1 MGLALG
7 LVLSGALLTSLGACS
22 SKQPKSA
29 ATGATIV
36 VAKSGGAYSTI
47 QAGLNAA
54 EPGDTVDVKAGTY
67 SERVTFPRSGT
78 AGKYI
83 TLRGE
88 PGAIIDGTGLFD
100 KLTGICGLVYIHNRS
115 YVKVIGFTVRNAVRN
130 SSKIFQAGIWVRGAG
145 SFIEVRDNTVSNI
158 VNDTSESG
166 CHGIG
171 VYGTDAT
178 TPLSHVTVDGNE
190 VTGCRTGWSESMVLN
205 GNVEDFVVSHN
216 KVHDNDNIGIDF
228 IGFEGECPTP
238 ALDQARNGVCTDNVV
253 YNITSYDNPA
263 YGKDRCADGLYVDGG
278 KNITIERNKV
288 DNCDIGIELASE
300 HRGKSTSGITV
311 RNNFVSRSCQGN
323 LEMGGYAA
331 NKGNAVNC
339 VLVNNTT
346 YQGAGGEIVVQNNCH
361 GITIKN
367 NILVHVLRDVSVP
380 APKAW
385 PKGYI
390 VRWGKNNTDMDI
402 NNNLYFG
409 GSTTSPGAWPDSAA
423 LFADPQLVN
432 TYLDMHI
439 AATSPAVDRGVTVDA
454 GTLDIDGQP
463 RVQGAAIDLGADEV
477 R

>member
-1 MGLALG
+1 MHVSRSFLPVGLALG
-7 LVLSGALLTSLGACS
+7 LVLVGAACTAAGARS
-22 SKQPKSA
+22 NKPPTPA

-36 VAKSGGAYSTI
+36 VAKSGAAYSTI

-54 EPGDTVDVKAGTY
+54 KPGDTVDVQAGTY
-67 SERVTFPRSGT
+67 NERVTFPSSGT
-78 AGKYI
+78 VGNYI

-100 KLTGICGLVYIHNRS
+100 SLTGTCGLVYIENRS
-115 YVKVIGFTVRNAVRN
+115 YVKVIGFTIRNAVKS

-145 SFIEVRDNTVSNI
+145 SFIEIRNNTVSNI
-158 VNDTSESG
+158 VNSTRTSG
-166 CHGIG
+166 CHGIA
-171 VYGTDAT
+171 VYGTNGT
-178 TPLSHVTVDGNE
+178 TSLSNVIVDGNE
-190 VTGCRTGWSESMVLN
+190 VTGCKTGWSESMVLN
-205 GNVEDFVVSHN
+205 GNVENFVVSHN

-228 IGFEGECPTP
+228 IGFEGECPTL
-238 ALDQARNGVCTDNVV
+238 ALDQARNGVCTDNIV
-253 YNITSYDNPA
+253 YNITSYGNPA
-263 YGKDRCADGLYVDGG
+263 YGTDRSADGLYVDGG

-300 HRGKSTSGITV
+300 HRGKSTEGITV
-311 RNNFVSRSCQGN
+311 RNNFVSRSYQGN

-346 YQGAGGEIVVQNNCH
+346 YQGAGGEIVVQNNCS

-367 NILVHVLRDVSVP
+367 NILVRVDASV
-380 APKAW
+380 
-385 PKGYI
+385 GYI
-390 VRWGKNNTDMDI
+390 VQLGKNNTGMTI

-409 GSTTSPGAWPDSAA
+409 GSATSPGAWPDSAA

-432 TYLDMHI
+432 AYLDMHI
-439 AATSPAVDRGVTVDA
+439 ARTSPAIDRGVSVDA

-463 RVQGAAIDLGADEV
+463 RIQGAAIDLGADEV

>member
-1 MGLALG
+1 MHVSRPLLPLGMALG
-7 LVLSGALLTSLGACS
+7 LVLFGASFATARPCS
-22 SKQPKSA
+22 SKQPNTA

-54 EPGDTVDVKAGTY
+54 KPGDTVDVRAGVY
-67 SERVTFPRSGT
+67 NERVTFPNSGT

-100 KLTGICGLVYIHNRS
+100 TLTGTRGLVYIENKS
-115 YVKVIGFTVRNAVRN
+115 YVKVTGLTIRNAVKS

-145 SFIEVRDNTVSNI
+145 SFIEIRNNTVSNI
-158 VNDTSESG
+158 VNSTKTSG
-166 CHGIG
+166 CHGIA
-171 VYGTDAT
+171 VYGTDGT
-178 TPLSHVTVDGNE
+178 TSLSNVAVDGNE
-190 VTGCRTGWSESMVLN
+190 VTGCKTGWSESMVLN
-205 GNVEDFVVSHN
+205 GNVENFVVSHN

-253 YNITSYDNPA
+253 YNITSYGNPA
-263 YGKDRCADGLYVDGG
+263 YGTDRSADGLYVDGG
-278 KNITIERNKV
+278 KNIIIERNKV
-288 DNCDIGIELASE
+288 DHCDIAIELASE
-300 HRGKSTSGITV
+300 HRGKSTEGITV
-311 RNNFVSRSCQGN
+311 RNNFASRSYQGN

-331 NKGNAVNC
+331 NKGKAVNC

-346 YQGAGGEIVVQNNCH
+346 YQGTGGEVVVQNNCN

-367 NILVHVLRDVSVP
+367 NILARSDASV
-380 APKAW
+380 
-385 PKGYI
+385 GYI
-390 VRWGKNNTDMDI
+390 VQWGKNNTNMTI

-409 GSTTSPGAWPDSAA
+409 GSATSPGAWPDSAA

-439 AATSPAVDRGVTVDA
+439 APTSPAIDRGVSVDA

-463 RVQGAAIDLGADEV
+463 RLRGSAIDLGADEV